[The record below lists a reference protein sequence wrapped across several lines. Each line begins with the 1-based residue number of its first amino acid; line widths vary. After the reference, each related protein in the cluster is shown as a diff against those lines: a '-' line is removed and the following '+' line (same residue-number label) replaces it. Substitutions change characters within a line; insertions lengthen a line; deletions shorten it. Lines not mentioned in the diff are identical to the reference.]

1 MTKSYQARPAGRHVI
16 DRATGKL
23 VRDGD
28 FTNPE
33 APAKPAASPSRAPAV
48 KPADDTGAGH
58 PAGKGK

>member
-16 DRATGKL
+16 DQATGKL
-23 VRDGD
+23 VRDGE

-33 APAKPAASPSRAPAV
+33 ASAKPSAPPTRAPAV
-48 KPADDTGAGH
+48 KPAEDTGAGR